1 MIATME
7 NFVVLKK
14 INYTCIALSQNK
26 FVLLNLSIIINLSK
40 YEKILCFLCKSKKAP
55 HSSFYKDE

>member
-1 MIATME
+1 MAVIK

-26 FVLLNLSIIINLSK
+26 FIISNLSIIINLSK
-40 YEKILCFLCKSKKAP
+40 YKKILYLLYKNKKT
-55 HSSFYKDE
+55 SYNSFYKDE